1 MKTIKKPTTPKKV
14 FVGGGAFLCILPI
27 EFFLCILPIEFLDLF
42 FYDNLVNTS
51 NALYA
56 IKR

>member
-1 MKTIKKPTTPKKV
+1 MGTYHIS
-14 FVGGGAFLCILPI
+14 FGAFLCILPI

-42 FYDNLVNTS
+42 FYDNLVNIS